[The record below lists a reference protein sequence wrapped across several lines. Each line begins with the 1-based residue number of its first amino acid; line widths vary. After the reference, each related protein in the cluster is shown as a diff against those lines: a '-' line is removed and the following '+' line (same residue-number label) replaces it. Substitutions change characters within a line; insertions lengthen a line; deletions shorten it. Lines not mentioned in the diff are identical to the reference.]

1 MYRIIKLL
9 VEKKKR
15 INDRIISFSGSKKT
29 HHYKRKMS
37 QTSILLT
44 GVQNEY
50 KKMPPLYV
58 MYIFVFLKGF

>member
-1 MYRIIKLL
+1 MIALYPFPG
-9 VEKKKR
+9 V
-15 INDRIISFSGSKKT
+15 KT

>member
-9 VEKKKR
+9 VEKKKESM
-15 INDRIISFSGSKKT
+15 IALYPFPGVKT